1 MGHGGRNK
9 MWAISIYSSLTL
21 DLSTKIS
28 EDFNIFSETN
38 MSEHQHFYFSSYH
51 LDSIPKEEP
60 LRASYRAKALLQIF
74 NGILL
79 LADDLILDYDLQ
91 DINYLELD
99 KWGHYDWSKHP
110 VYKTNRELEYEEL
123 QKPFQNTLGRVEKYK
138 KVPLDH
144 KNRRHYL
151 VDFFDY
157 ACKDEYVKEVLTLF
171 ILSKKDI
178 LFILI
183 NTTKIIETIE
193 HDLGIINASSANEK
207 TRMLSKEFQQAYK
220 FFKDPKSKFSH
231 FSNSEYGSGIFA
243 RHGTSDKK
251 KYHDKNGNLLPV
263 ISFNDI
269 DINTRTLIYEW
280 INYKLEVDKGYRYPP
295 VVIKN
300 NFDALTLSAKDIE
313 F

>member
-1 MGHGGRNK
+1 

-51 LDSIPKEEP
+51 LDNIPKEEP
-60 LRASYRAKALLQIF
+60 LRAIYRAKALLQIF

-79 LADDLILDYDLQ
+79 LTDDLILDYHLQ
-91 DINYLELD
+91 GINYLEINER
-99 KWGHYDWSKHP
+99 GHYEWSRPP
-110 VYKTNRELEYEEL
+110 VYATNRELEYEEL
-123 QKPFQNTLGRVEKYK
+123 QNPFQSTLEREEKYK
-138 KVPLDH
+138 RVAKDH

-171 ILSKKDI
+171 ILSKNDI

-183 NTTKIIETIE
+183 NTTKILETIE
-193 HDLGIINASSANEK
+193 HDLGIKNATSSNK
-207 TRMLSKEFQQAYK
+207 KIQMLSNEFQQAYK

-243 RHGTSDKK
+243 RHGPSDKK
-251 KYHDKNGNLLPV
+251 RYHDKNGNLLPT
-263 ISFNDI
+263 ISFDDI
-269 DINTRTLIYEW
+269 DMNTRTLIYEW
-280 INYKLEVDKGYRYPP
+280 INYKLETNKGYRYPP
-295 VVIKN
+295 VKIINKFNPIK
-300 NFDALTLSAKDIE
+300 LSAKD
-313 F
+313 FKF